1 MKTIIFIVVLLF
13 SMNTFAQ
20 PSEAQ
25 IKKDVGNAG
34 VISFRF
40 TKSTG
45 TRQWNE
51 DTKNWEYVRGV
62 EVVRNSEYA
71 GIKLIVAG
79 DAVYQYT
86 GNGGYSYWK
95 FRTLSNK
102 YEGIPNPT
110 EAEIMTLINAN
121 PTQFFGG
128 RYYRM
133 VDLLEKPHIS
143 ETPDWRWH
151 KPTSV
156 EFKMKAKYETMLSNT
171 ETEVIEQTFNV
182 RLYREDIKGSWLRYV
197 SMPSNLASEKKSF
210 GKKTHSSGVSR
221 KKIYLNQ

>member
-1 MKTIIFIVVLLF
+1 MKTILF
-13 SMNTFAQ
+13 TILILISASSFAQ

-34 VISFRF
+34 VLSFRF
-40 TKSTG
+40 TKPTG
-45 TRQWNE
+45 TKQWNE

-86 GNGGYSYWK
+86 GGGGYSYWK

-110 EAEIMTLINAN
+110 ETEIMSLINAN
-121 PTQFFGG
+121 PNQFFGG
-128 RYYRM
+128 RLYRM

-143 ETPDWRWH
+143 DTPNWLWH

-182 RLYREDIKGSWLRYV
+182 RLYRDDIKGAWLRYA
-197 SMPSNLASEKKSF
+197 SIPSSLASEKKSF
-210 GKKTHSSGVSR
+210 GKKTYSSGVPR
-221 KKIYLNQ
+221 KKI

>member
-1 MKTIIFIVVLLF
+1 MKTFFFITTILF
-13 SMNTFAQ
+13 STSVFAQ
-20 PSEAQ
+20 PSETQ

-34 VISFRF
+34 VLSFRF
-40 TKSTG
+40 TKPTG
-45 TRQWNE
+45 TKQWNE

-62 EVVRNSEYA
+62 EVVRNSDFV

-102 YEGIPNPT
+102 YEGIPNPS
-110 EAEIMTLINAN
+110 EAEIMALINAN

-133 VDLLEKPHIS
+133 VDLLEQPHIS
-143 ETPDWRWH
+143 ESPNWLWH

-182 RLYREDIKGSWLRYV
+182 RLYRDDIKGAWLRYA
-197 SMPSNLASEKKSF
+197 SIPSSLASEKKSF
-210 GKKTHSSGVSR
+210 GKKTYATGVPQ
-221 KKIYLNQ
+221 KKI